1 MPKTQYCYYR
11 TCSCFDRNSLQQ
23 TGSPL
28 LGRGK
33 KPVTSQKNVHHSE
46 SARMHPGVDTPVS
59 LVSYNRFD
67 VLPEEC
73 LFSLTLSPISSSS
86 RKRSRRRLH
95 VQSGLR
101 SALKISRLAVFG
113 PSSSCSSPL
122 SDTDLGSEDPLI
134 FPVFFINSFLLS
146 LLWLSVV

>member
-1 MPKTQYCYYR
+1 MPKTQYRHYR

-28 LGRGK
+28 IGRGK

-59 LVSYNRFD
+59 LASYNRFNI
-67 VLPEEC
+67 LPEEC

-86 RKRSRRRLH
+86 RKRSCRRLCF
-95 VQSGLR
+95 QSGLR

-113 PSSSCSSPL
+113 SSSSCSSPL
-122 SDTDLGSEDPLI
+122 SDTDLVSEALLNL
-134 FPVFFINSFLLS
+134 PVTVNNSLS
-146 LLWLSVV
+146 A